1 MRRAGV
7 GVGLVCILAGLAAA
21 QTTTRWVERTK
32 ADVRAGRGSYF
43 DVVDTVIKGEK
54 VEVRSSQERWL
65 MVQTPRGKSGWMFE
79 AALSATA
86 VSPGSSSFL
95 KLVPG
100 DASTSATAASSG
112 AKGIYAQDYAKQKGY
127 DYAVVTWIEQNQP
140 AGADIEAF
148 VREGRLLSPGGGR

>member
-1 MRRAGV
+1 M
-7 GVGLVCILAGLAAA
+7 CILAGLAAA
-21 QTTTRWVERTK
+21 QATTRWVERTK

-79 AALSATA
+79 AALSSTA
-86 VSPGSSSFL
+86 VSPGSSNFL

-127 DYAVVTWIEQNQP
+127 DYTVVTWIEQNQP
-140 AGADIEAF
+140 AATDIEAF
-148 VREGRLLSPGGGR
+148 VRDGGLEPPGGAR